1 MRPVIPRLTTLK
13 INLKLLHG
21 DQLASIVDHFPEVA
35 TSVLGI
41 VCRQVLAM
49 PGTLVQR
56 ADEWAPLVVRS
67 HPADATSRFSALSA
81 YEHRDHE
88 RCHDHE
94 YRGHQHRPE
103 PPSAFRLPDR
113 PRGA

>member
-1 MRPVIPRLTTLK
+1 MGPVIPPPTTLQ

-21 DQLASIVDHFPEVA
+21 DQLASIVHHCPA
-35 TSVLGI
+35 IAAPVLGI

-49 PGTLVQR
+49 PSTLVQR
-56 ADEWAPLVVRS
+56 PDEWAPLGVRS
-67 HPADATSRFSALSA
+67 HPADATSRLPALSA

-88 RCHDHE
+88 RCHDRE

-103 PPSAFRLPDR
+103 PPSAFRL
-113 PRGA
+113 